1 MYLIVGLGNPESE
14 YSGTRH
20 NMGFDVVNLVVKKLD
35 LGFFNYDK
43 RVDAEMIRA
52 KVFGND
58 CIFLKPQTYMNL
70 SGDSIRRVVNYYRI
84 PEENIIVIYD
94 DMDTEKS
101 QIRIRKNGGSAGHNG
116 VKSVLAVL
124 DNFIRVR
131 VGIGRCLSVDERTK
145 IDYVTSK
152 VSDEE
157 KEILREGVV
166 KAADAVIDMLKE
178 DIDIVMNKHN
188 VREKALKETE
198 KEIDEAK
205 ENMEEN

>member
-157 KEILREGVV
+157 KEILREGVA

-198 KEIDEAK
+198 KEIDKAK
-205 ENMEEN
+205 

>member
-20 NMGFDVVNLVVKKLD
+20 NMGFDVVNLVVKQLD

-131 VGIGRCLSVDERTK
+131 VGIGRCLSIDERTK
-145 IDYVTSK
+145 IDYVTAK
-152 VSDEE
+152 ISDEE
-157 KEILREGVV
+157 KAILREGVV

-188 VREKALKETE
+188 VREKSENKVTKSE
-198 KEIDEAK
+198 